1 MNPTCGESSRTVGGA
16 DADLITGDLLIDFK
30 TTAKKVID
38 ATQLDQLF
46 GYFLLARNEGKTDP
60 DFPDIRR
67 VGLYFCRHG
76 HLSTWDVSQWT
87 GHPDFPSIEEWFF
100 AHAQASCAAS

>member
-1 MNPTCGESSRTVGGA
+1 MVGGA
-16 DADLITGDLLIDFK
+16 DADLITGDMLIDFK
-30 TTAKKVID
+30 TTTKKVMD

-87 GHPDFPSIEEWFF
+87 GHPNFPSIKEWFF